1 MEMSEVVHSEIK
13 DHVAVVTVDRPKTL
27 NALDMETLKAMD
39 EAFAVA
45 EAEVQV
51 RVIIVTGAGPKA
63 FVAGGDI
70 SDLNARQGLK
80 HYLELAERFHEVLKR
95 IERCDKPTIAAVN
108 GYTLGGGLE
117 LMLCTDLR
125 IAAQS
130 ASFGM
135 PEINIGL
142 FPGAGGSQ
150 RLMRQVSPCVAKEL
164 MFTGRRISADEAQ
177 ALGLLNRVVPD
188 QSLMSEAH
196 ALAQTIVGKSPLV
209 LKLLKR
215 AVTDGAEMP
224 LSAALRHEQAMISLV
239 FDSADAHEGMSA
251 FLEKR
256 QPKFRGA

>member
-1 MEMSEVVHSEIK
+1 MSKVVRSEIEN
-13 DHVAVVTVDRPKTL
+13 HVAVVTIDRPKTL
-27 NALDMETLKAMD
+27 NALDMDTLKALD
-39 EAFAVA
+39 ETFTAAQA
-45 EAEVQV
+45 DDEV
-51 RVIIVTGAGPKA
+51 RVIVVTGSGPKA

-70 SDLNARQGLK
+70 SDLNSRQGLP

-125 IAAQS
+125 IAARS
-130 ASFGM
+130 ASFGV
-135 PEINIGL
+135 PEINLGL

-150 RLMRQVSPCVAKEL
+150 RLIRQISPCKAKEL
-164 MFTGRRISADEAQ
+164 MFTGARISADDAVR
-177 ALGLLNRVVPD
+177 LGLINRVVPD
-188 QSLMSEAH
+188 EVLMSETL

-215 AVTDGAEMP
+215 AMADGAEMP

-251 FLEKR
+251 FLDKR

>member
-1 MEMSEVVHSEIK
+1 MSEVVRSETK
-13 DHVAVVTVDRPKTL
+13 DHVAVVTIDRPKAL
-27 NALDMETLKAMD
+27 NALDMETLKALD
-39 EAFAVA
+39 EAFAAAQADA
-45 EAEVQV
+45 EV
-51 RVIIVTGAGPKA
+51 RVIVITGSGPKA

-70 SDLNARQGLK
+70 SDLNSRQGLP

-95 IERCDKPTIAAVN
+95 IEHSDKPTIAALN

-125 IAAQS
+125 IAARS
-130 ASFGM
+130 ASFGV
-135 PEINIGL
+135 PEINLGL

-150 RLMRQVSPCVAKEL
+150 RLIRQISPCKAKEL
-164 MFTGRRISADEAQ
+164 MFTGARISADDAL

-188 QSLMSEAH
+188 EVLMSETF
-196 ALAQTIVGKSPLV
+196 ALAQAIVGKSPLV

-215 AVTDGAEMP
+215 AVADGAEMP

>member
-13 DHVAVVTVDRPKTL
+13 DHVAVVTIDRPKTL

-45 EAEVQV
+45 EAEAQV

-130 ASFGM
+130 ASFGV

>member
-1 MEMSEVVHSEIK
+1 MSKVVRNDTK
-13 DHVAVVTVDRPKTL
+13 DHVTVVAIDRPKAL
-27 NALDMETLKAMD
+27 NALDMETLKALD
-39 EAFAVA
+39 EAFAAA
-45 EAEVQV
+45 EADEDA
-51 RVIIVTGAGPKA
+51 RVIIITGAGPKA

-70 SDLNARQGLK
+70 SDLNSRQGLP

-95 IERCDKPTIAAVN
+95 IERSDKPTIAAVN

-125 IAAQS
+125 IAARS
-130 ASFGM
+130 ASFGV

-150 RLMRQVSPCVAKEL
+150 RLIRQISPCKAKEL
-164 MFTGRRISADEAQ
+164 MFTGTRISADEAL

-188 QSLMSEAH
+188 EALMSEAL
-196 ALAQTIVGKSPLV
+196 ALAHTIVGKSPLV

-215 AVTDGAEMP
+215 AVADGAEMP

>member
-1 MEMSEVVHSEIK
+1 MSEVVHSKTES
-13 DHVAVVTVDRPKTL
+13 HVAVLTIDRPKAL
-27 NALDMETLKAMD
+27 NALDMDTLKALD
-39 EAFAVA
+39 EAFATA
-45 EAEVQV
+45 QADDEV
-51 RVIIVTGAGPKA
+51 RVIVITGSGHKA

-70 SDLNARQGLK
+70 SDLNSRQGLP

-95 IERCDKPTIAAVN
+95 IERSDKPTIAAVN

-125 IAAQS
+125 IAARS
-130 ASFGM
+130 ASFGV
-135 PEINIGL
+135 PEINLGL

-150 RLMRQVSPCVAKEL
+150 RLIRQISPCKAKEL
-164 MFTGRRISADEAQ
+164 MFTGARISADEAV

-188 QSLMSEAH
+188 EVLMSETL
-196 ALAQTIVGKSPLV
+196 ALAKTIVGKSPLV

-215 AVTDGAEMP
+215 AVADGTEMP